1 MLDCLLRIRFGMAEH
16 LTTFVSSMLLIIP
29 VLGLSHKLDTILTD
43 PVYGSNASTFIIVQV
58 GRKH

>member
-43 PVYGSNASTFIIVQV
+43 PFYGSNASTFIIV
-58 GRKH
+58 